1 MYASLLYLASISLW
15 RKDPITAITIG
26 IIVWQNHGLYH
37 TFDVLALTDNLQV
50 IGQWRYRSVTNKKI
64 FKICVFCLHIGL
76 AATAARPICTKTT
89 DSPCINRQW
98 PRFIYI
104 SLFLTKNFCF
114 QDFLMSLVRRLI
126 GINSSLRQK
135 PNCCMP
141 QFVCK
146 LLFTNY
152 SAIIEH
158 TNQVIFLEDDDVAA
172 VTNGSLTIHRIRR
185 NFDDPNES
193 TVREVISLQME
204 IQQIMKGTKMILSLL
219 CYKCFFCRIMSAAYF
234 W

>member
-1 MYASLLYLASISLW
+1 MTSHFFMETSNVSTCMPLCCHICWLLYLASINLW
-15 RKDPITAITIG
+15 GKDPITAITIG
-26 IIVWQNHGLYH
+26 IIVWQNHGL
-37 TFDVLALTDNLQV
+37 
-50 IGQWRYRSVTNKKI
+50 
-64 FKICVFCLHIGL
+64 
-76 AATAARPICTKTT
+76 
-89 DSPCINRQW
+89 
-98 PRFIYI
+98 
-104 SLFLTKNFCF
+104 SLFLTKNSCG
-114 QDFLMSLVRRLI
+114 QDFLMSLVRGLI
-126 GINSSLRQK
+126 GINISLRQK

-219 CYKCFFCRIMSAAYF
+219 CYNLSCGHPGIAFSAELF
-234 W
+234 LLHISDRKIERNDD